1 MVTTTRIQPAPPL
14 AFPASALAHLPLV
27 LVAVAASFEG
37 FPKPPV
43 SYETALACLLA
54 AVLIVAI
61 ALWRRWMT
69 LAHAI
74 YSFFPMLLV
83 GVFDEITTVY
93 KTPFIFSSVAIAF
106 LGGLIYQRFQD
117 RRASAWVVLVVAGIA
132 TYVFAYHASL
142 NFWGMTTALG
152 IHQCFL
158 DYPGCPSL
166 TGLETPWWQLAW
178 MP

>member
-1 MVTTTRIQPAPPL
+1 MVTATRARPAPRL
-14 AFPASALAHLPLV
+14 TFPMAALAHLPLW
-27 LVAVAASFEG
+27 LVAVVATFEG

-43 SYETALACLLA
+43 SYETALACLAA

-69 LAHAI
+69 LAHAV

-83 GVFDEITTVY
+83 GVYDEITTVY

-106 LGGLIYQRFQD
+106 LGSLIYQRLQD
-117 RRASAWVVLVVAGIA
+117 RRATAWVVLVVAGLA
-132 TYVFAYHASL
+132 AYVFAYHASF
-142 NFWGMTTALG
+142 NFWNMTSALG

-158 DYPGCPSL
+158 DYTGCPAL
-166 TGLETPWWQLAW
+166 TGHETPWWQLAW